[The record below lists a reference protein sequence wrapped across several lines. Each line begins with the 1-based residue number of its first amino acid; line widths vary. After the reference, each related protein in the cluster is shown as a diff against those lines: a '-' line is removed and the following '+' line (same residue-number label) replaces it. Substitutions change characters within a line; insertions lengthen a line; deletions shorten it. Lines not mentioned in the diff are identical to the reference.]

1 MEKEYIT
8 MIEDE
13 VTMESQQIEV
23 DAQRVN
29 DGFGFGEGGISYRA
43 KLSEAG
49 ADPIAAAESVINSDK
64 ILVPVAKNKLGHV
77 LDDDGCGDGR
87 AVKTVFEGEIVK
99 GSSLNRAKVFGGA
112 TAMTTGA
119 KIGLGEANADLTEA
133 FADSIESLNKE
144 GIDFGAHTDDHN
156 AHDEASP
163 NSGCGAIDKSPTV
176 IANVV
181 KYSDKIAQ
189 TIQGL
194 GVDTSQLGDVM
205 NNYAAYAVTIDG
217 QAFSGKK
224 VVEQIIDNGKIVK
237 ELAAAHNEAFVVLNT
252 TEGHTINQAAVRE
265 ATNDAVQVFGVDVWR
280 LQDLAAR
287 LYPGDVAKANQALL
301 GELAYTLGVSATLTA
316 GDLPVYL
323 VSKKEA

>member
-1 MEKEYIT
+1 MEYENIK

-13 VTMESQQIEV
+13 IIMEPAQIEV

-29 DGFGFGEGGISYRA
+29 EGFGFGEGGISYQT
-43 KLSEAG
+43 KLGEVG
-49 ADPIAAAESVINSDK
+49 AEVMTAAETVINSDA
-64 ILVPVAKNKLGHV
+64 ILVPVAKSKLGRV

-87 AVKTVFEGEIVK
+87 SVKTVFEGEVVK

-119 KIGLGEANADLTEA
+119 KIGLGEARGALTDVY
-133 FADSIESLNKE
+133 ADSITSLTKE

-156 AHDEASP
+156 AHDETSP
-163 NSGCGAIDKSPTV
+163 NSGCGAIDKSPLV

-181 KYSDKIAQ
+181 KYADKITE
-189 TIQGL
+189 TISGL
-194 GVDTSQLGDVM
+194 GVDTSQLDDVM
-205 NNYAAYAVTIDG
+205 NNYAAYASVLEG
-217 QAFSGKK
+217 QTFSGKEIVK
-224 VVEQIIDNGKIVK
+224 QITNNGKIVK
-237 ELAAAHNEAFVVLNT
+237 ELAAEHNEAFVVLNT
-252 TEGHTINQAAVRE
+252 TEGYTINQAAVRE
-265 ATNDAVQVFGVDVWR
+265 ATDDKVQVFGVDVWR

-287 LYPGDVAKANQALL
+287 LYPGDTAKSNQALL